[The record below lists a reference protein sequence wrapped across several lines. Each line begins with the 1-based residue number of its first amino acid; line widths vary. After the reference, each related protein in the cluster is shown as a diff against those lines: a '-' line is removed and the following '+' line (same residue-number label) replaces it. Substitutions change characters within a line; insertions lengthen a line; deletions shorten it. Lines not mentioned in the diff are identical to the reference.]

1 MRRPA
6 LALVLVLVTLC
17 GVGLFRPAPVH
28 AADDPKVVIIVGPTE
43 GSTDKYRDSAD
54 DAYAEAI
61 QHTSNVVKV
70 YSPNATWSK
79 VKAAVVGASIVV
91 YLGHGNGWPSPY
103 TYDPNYTT
111 KNGFGLNSS
120 AGNGD
125 SNNKYYGEPYV
136 STLDLAPNA
145 VIILNHLC
153 YASGN
158 SEPGNAAPSQSTA
171 RQRVDNFAAG
181 FLAGDAAAVIADG
194 HSGAAAY
201 IRNLFTMHGS
211 VVDAWRAA
219 PNYHDHELTFASK
232 RTPGA
237 TAYTDTDSATSG
249 YYRSLVAQPG
259 ITTSMVVGGTTNVE
273 PYPGTPFTDI
283 AGSTFA
289 NDIAWLADSGIT
301 SGCTPSTYCPTGT
314 VTRGQM
320 ASFLAR
326 ALDLPDSSK
335 DYFPD
340 DSGSTHEAD
349 INKVAHA
356 GITSGCGG
364 GKYCPTALVTRG
376 QMASFLAKALDLP
389 ASDADTFT
397 DDDGSSHEPNIE
409 RIAAAGLTS
418 GCTATR
424 FCPSDSV
431 TRGQMA
437 AFLHRAFAG

>member
-1 MRRPA
+1 LRVA
-6 LALVLVLVTLC
+6 VLFLSLVVLS
-17 GVGLFRPAPVH
+17 GVGLLQPAPAD
-28 AADDPKVVIIVGPTE
+28 AASDPKVVIIVGPTE
-43 GSTDKYRDSAD
+43 GSTDKYRKSAD
-54 DAYAEAI
+54 EAYAEAI

-103 TYDPNYTT
+103 TYDPTYKT
-111 KNGFGLNSS
+111 KNGFGLNAS

-158 SEPGNAAPSQSTA
+158 SEPGHAAPTQSTA
-171 RQRVDNFAAG
+171 RKRVDNFGAG
-181 FLAGDAAAVIADG
+181 FLKGGAAAVIADG

-201 IRNLFTMHGS
+201 IRNLFTMSGTIL
-211 VVDAWRAA
+211 DAWRAA
-219 PNYHDHELTFASK
+219 PNYHDHEKAFAST

-237 TAYTDTDSATSG
+237 TAYTDTEEADPDKG
-249 YYRSLVAQPG
+249 YYRSLVTRPG
-259 ITTSMVVGGTTNVE
+259 ITTSMVVDGSVSPD

-283 AGSTFA
+283 ASSTFA
-289 NDIAWLADSGIT
+289 DDIAWLFDSGIT
-301 SGCTPSTYCPTGT
+301 AGCDDDAYCPNAT

-326 ALDLPDSSK
+326 ALELPDASG
-335 DYFPD
+335 DRFWD
-340 DSGSTHEAD
+340 DEGTTHEAN
-349 INKVAHA
+349 INKVAEA
-356 GITSGCGG
+356 GITSGCGAG
-364 GKYCPTALVTRG
+364 RYCPTSLVTRA

-389 ASDADTFT
+389 SSDADTFT
-397 DDDGSSHEPNIE
+397 DDDESSHEPNIE
-409 RIAAAGLTS
+409 RIAAAALTN
-418 GCTATR
+418 GCTTTR
-424 FCPSDSV
+424 YCPSDSV

-437 AFLHRAFAG
+437 AFLHRAFGD

>member
-1 MRRPA
+1 MRVA
-6 LALVLVLVTLC
+6 VLFLSLVVLS
-17 GVGLFRPAPVH
+17 GVGLLRPSPAD
-28 AADDPKVVIIVGPTE
+28 AASDPKVVIIVGPTE
-43 GSTDKYRDSAD
+43 GSTNKYRASAD
-54 DAYAEAI
+54 EAYAEAI

-79 VKAAVVGASIVV
+79 VKSAVAGASIVV
-91 YLGHGNGWPSPY
+91 YLGHGNGCPSPY
-103 TYDPNYTT
+103 PCAPPYTT

-158 SEPGNAAPSQSTA
+158 SEPGHAAPSQSTA
-171 RQRVDNFAAG
+171 RKRVDNFGAG
-181 FLAGDAAAVIADG
+181 FLKAGAAAVIADG

-201 IRNLFTMHGS
+201 IRNLFTMDGTIL
-211 VVDAWRAA
+211 DAWRAA
-219 PNYHDHELTFASK
+219 PNYHDNEQAFAST

-237 TAYTDTDSATSG
+237 TAYTDTEEADPAAG
-249 YYRSLVAQPG
+249 YYRSLVTQPG
-259 ITTSMVVGGTTNVE
+259 ITTSMVVEGSLTPD

-283 AGSTFA
+283 ASSTFA
-289 NDIAWLADSGIT
+289 DDIAWLFASGIT
-301 SGCTPSTYCPTGT
+301 AGCDDDAYCPNAT

-326 ALDLPDSSK
+326 ALELPDATGDRFS
-335 DYFPD
+335 D
-340 DSGSTHEAD
+340 DDGSTHEAN
-349 INKVAHA
+349 INKVAEA
-356 GITSGCGG
+356 GITSGCGSG
-364 GKYCPTALVTRG
+364 RYCPTSLVTRA

-397 DDDGSSHEPNIE
+397 DDDGLSHEPNIE
-409 RIAAAGLTS
+409 RIAAAALTN
-418 GCTATR
+418 GCTTTR
-424 FCPSDSV
+424 YCPSDSV

-437 AFLHRAFAG
+437 AFLHRAFGD